1 MSLAANL
8 GEEDLIG
15 FHFFSRF
22 CAGSGSRIAAMTVA
36 EWVRGSR
43 RGRAR
48 GTVTKT
54 VTFEADKT
62 TLVR

>member
-15 FHFFSRF
+15 FHFFSRI

-43 RGRAR
+43 RGRA
-48 GTVTKT
+48 GGP
-54 VTFEADKT
+54 
-62 TLVR
+62 